1 MSGNTFINPLR
12 GDRLDDEFA
21 TDEELATAIATRVA
35 TETYNNGVNAMNQ
48 AINNKAD
55 TTTLNTE
62 LGKKQD
68 KPTDPLDSFVLNSTN
83 NANLALKQGLAP
95 DGDSYALT
103 NSVNSSLQNKQD
115 LAPDGD
121 SYALTNSVN
130 SSLQNKQDLAPDG
143 DSYALTNSVNA
154 SLGNK
159 QDLAPIGDSY
169 ALTNSVNASLD
180 EKQGKPP
187 VGDSFV
193 LTTTMNSAMSGK
205 QDVPSDSNDSFVLNS
220 DMNAAMNN
228 KQDVPGNNDS
238 FVLTS
243 ALNDYAL
250 QSDIPTLAGGYSVS
264 QVNYLL
270 DLKADKS
277 ELVFRETG
285 EVDENGNILVY
296 ADGTPLRDTNYTLT
310 QSEVGTKLYDMDNAI
325 AGKQAQ
331 GDYITRD
338 EAVTGSLVGI
348 AGAIGGGLLTLGS
361 TVFTKTLDTGEEV
374 TKTVGDVFDDIGDFL
389 DTGGSG
395 EDDGTNQL
403 DFNSFIQKEGD
414 WQNNDNIQSYT
425 ERKAKNTPTLE
436 SDNLQIKSSGV
447 RIDST
452 TATPLM
458 GYKFHVEGDTKIK
471 NGIKKYLDCYNDK
484 VGLRCDADLIDL
496 GCDIKL
502 VGDTCVDGDLKVT
515 GILRNGLDKPYITQ
529 EDHDQDI
536 TDITDILTDITDAIP
551 TDENGNNEIPD
562 GETLAYNSQITDL
575 QTQIDTKTD
584 SGNVD
589 DLIDL
594 RLQHQGLMDENLQT
608 NVYDKLE
615 VDNLIP
621 DVSSFETSAEIDAR
635 LADYTTL
642 SLFEAHE
649 ALMETE
655 LADKADTTAI
665 PDVSNFITSADLPDV
680 SNFITSSDLPDT
692 SSFITSSDLPDT
704 SSFITDQ
711 VSSLANYDTSSTVDG
726 KILAAGVGSHWNR
739 DATTNELTYNSGNV
753 GISTSDANFKLQI
766 GGNDNHLYLASANDK
781 YGWIFET
788 KDEQGGSVPLRIKKR
803 TDDEDTEVLT
813 IKNGDGNV
821 GIGTANPNQK
831 LSIYTGSTSTPALS
845 FDRYSSGNY
854 RTDIYQ
860 NDYGADFRVGYDS
873 HTPASILYLKRLSD
887 GYRKA
892 EIYGNLDV
900 STGIPMSTIS
910 PDHAILS
917 VAKDSQPGYG
927 KYGVF
932 VGVHNNNGYSW
943 IQTGRTGSMNLGG
956 ATDDTF
962 PLVFNPNGGNIGVGT
977 PNPACKLDIAGEDV
991 MIRGATPSLNF
1002 SENAS
1007 GLGGGFRIR
1016 YDGANQNDGNN
1027 FLAIQTGHNFGT
1039 TSFHATYDGRCG
1051 IGTANPYAKLHVVG
1065 GAGVFGTMNPD
1076 NGVNEGKASYML
1088 FSSSTIWTNTVGN
1101 FGDISIYGSN
1111 DILSGRYIGSL
1122 SGYITASDSR
1132 IKKEIVDVEDGSA
1145 LETLRLLKP
1154 KQYKY
1159 KDVVNRGS
1167 EPVWG
1172 FIAQEV
1178 RDTLPY
1184 ATQTRRECLP
1194 NIYETANV
1202 SDSNVITLTNF
1213 NTSNLE
1219 SNAMVLKVFDTDDTE
1234 HLVNITEVVDDHS
1247 VRVEEDLSE
1256 WTGSVDES
1264 GNVVAGNQLFVYG
1277 QRVDDFVFL
1286 KKDYLWTIATSA
1298 LQEVDRQL
1306 QAEKARND
1314 ALEARLVA
1322 IEQQLAT

>member
-1 MSGNTFINPLR
+1 MSGNSFINPLR
-12 GDRLDDEFA
+12 SDRLDDEFA

-103 NSVNSSLQNKQD
+103 NTVNASLQSKQN

-250 QSDIPTLAGGYSVS
+250 QSDIPTLAGGYSVD

-270 DLKADKS
+270 DLKADKN

-325 AGKQAQ
+325 AGKQES

-436 SDNLQIKSSGV
+436 SGNLQIKSSGV

-452 TATPLM
+452 TATPLT
-458 GYKFHVEGDTKIK
+458 GYKFHVEGDSKFK
-471 NGIKKYLDCYNDK
+471 NGTKKYLDCYNDK
-484 VGLRCDADLIDL
+484 VGIRCDADLIDL
-496 GCDIKL
+496 GCDVKIE
-502 VGDTCVDGDLKVT
+502 GDTCVEGDLKVT
-515 GILRNGLDKPYITQ
+515 GILKNGADKGYILQ

-536 TDITDILTDITDAIP
+536 TDITDILDDIVGAIP

-575 QTQIDTKTD
+575 QTQ
-584 SGNVD
+584 
-589 DLIDL
+589 
-594 RLQHQGLMDENLQT
+594 
-608 NVYDKLE
+608 
-615 VDNLIP
+615 VDNLPTISTVDTFVETKLASLHIIEGENANDPLALKHYLKDEVDALIP
-621 DVSSFETSAEIDAR
+621 DTSQFETSEQLNTR

-642 SLFEAHE
+642 NLFEQHE
-649 ALMETE
+649 NLMELE
-655 LADKADTTAI
+655 LQGKADTTAI
-665 PDVSNFITSADLPDV
+665 PDVSNFITAADLPD
-680 SNFITSSDLPDT
+680 T
-692 SSFITSSDLPDT
+692 
-704 SSFITDQ
+704 
-711 VSSLANYDTSSTVDG
+711 
-726 KILAAGVGSHWNR
+726 
-739 DATTNELTYNSGNV
+739 
-753 GISTSDANFKLQI
+753 
-766 GGNDNHLYLASANDK
+766 
-781 YGWIFET
+781 
-788 KDEQGGSVPLRIKKR
+788 
-803 TDDEDTEVLT
+803 
-813 IKNGDGNV
+813 
-821 GIGTANPNQK
+821 
-831 LSIYTGSTSTPALS
+831 
-845 FDRYSSGNY
+845 
-854 RTDIYQ
+854 
-860 NDYGADFRVGYDS
+860 
-873 HTPASILYLKRLSD
+873 
-887 GYRKA
+887 
-892 EIYGNLDV
+892 
-900 STGIPMSTIS
+900 
-910 PDHAILS
+910 
-917 VAKDSQPGYG
+917 
-927 KYGVF
+927 
-932 VGVHNNNGYSW
+932 
-943 IQTGRTGSMNLGG
+943 
-956 ATDDTF
+956 
-962 PLVFNPNGGNIGVGT
+962 
-977 PNPACKLDIAGEDV
+977 
-991 MIRGATPSLNF
+991 
-1002 SENAS
+1002 
-1007 GLGGGFRIR
+1007 
-1016 YDGANQNDGNN
+1016 
-1027 FLAIQTGHNFGT
+1027 
-1039 TSFHATYDGRCG
+1039 
-1051 IGTANPYAKLHVVG
+1051 
-1065 GAGVFGTMNPD
+1065 
-1076 NGVNEGKASYML
+1076 
-1088 FSSSTIWTNTVGN
+1088 
-1101 FGDISIYGSN
+1101 
-1111 DILSGRYIGSL
+1111 
-1122 SGYITASDSR
+1122 
-1132 IKKEIVDVEDGSA
+1132 
-1145 LETLRLLKP
+1145 
-1154 KQYKY
+1154 
-1159 KDVVNRGS
+1159 
-1167 EPVWG
+1167 
-1172 FIAQEV
+1172 
-1178 RDTLPY
+1178 
-1184 ATQTRRECLP
+1184 
-1194 NIYETANV
+1194 
-1202 SDSNVITLTNF
+1202 
-1213 NTSNLE
+1213 
-1219 SNAMVLKVFDTDDTE
+1219 
-1234 HLVNITEVVDDHS
+1234 
-1247 VRVEEDLSE
+1247 
-1256 WTGSVDES
+1256 
-1264 GNVVAGNQLFVYG
+1264 
-1277 QRVDDFVFL
+1277 
-1286 KKDYLWTIATSA
+1286 
-1298 LQEVDRQL
+1298 
-1306 QAEKARND
+1306 
-1314 ALEARLVA
+1314 
-1322 IEQQLAT
+1322 